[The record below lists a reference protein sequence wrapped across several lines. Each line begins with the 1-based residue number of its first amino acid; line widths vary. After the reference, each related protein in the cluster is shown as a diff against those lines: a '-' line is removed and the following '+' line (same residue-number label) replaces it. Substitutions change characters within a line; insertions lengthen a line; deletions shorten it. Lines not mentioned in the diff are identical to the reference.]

1 MNIVAMADMK
11 LKISKS
17 KNSCNLYVQKAY
29 RDKTG
34 KSTSKIVER
43 LGSLD
48 EVRQRA
54 GDMDPIE
61 WAKAYV
67 EKLTREEKE
76 QRRVI
81 MPRLHPDKLIAK
93 DSIQSCQCGYLFLK
107 QIYYKLGI
115 DRICSA
121 LSNGRR
127 FDFDLNAVTEL
138 LTYGRIISPGSKL
151 ATHKDSTAYPES
163 FDVDLNH
170 IYRSLDV
177 IADNMDY
184 IQKRLYHN
192 SNTVV
197 NRDTTVLYYD
207 CTNYFFET
215 EKADPIVV
223 TEDGK
228 NKPTLRQYGV
238 SKEHRPNPI
247 VQMGMFIDNTG
258 FPIAMCINPGNTNEQ
273 TTLIPTEKIIVEG
286 MGVEK
291 IVVCTDGGLSSED
304 NRSYNSTSDRSFI
317 TVQSLK
323 KLNEVYSNWALE
335 TKGWK
340 LMPLTES
347 QKEKRRLM
355 NLKTDENPEMEFDL
369 TSEDTARYY
378 GDRTFYRERWIINE
392 KTKFSQR
399 IIVTFSFKYRD
410 YLRALREREI
420 EVAESDI
427 KRGRS
432 GKRRSKSPQRF
443 ISEAYATQEGEEA
456 VYKTM
461 ALNLDAI
468 AEEEKYD
475 GFYAICTDL
484 NDDADQILKMNHNRW
499 ESEDAFRVLKTD
511 FKARPVFVWTDQHI
525 KAHFMIC
532 FMALL
537 IFRILERRLGY
548 KYTSSQIIRT
558 LRAMSFNILPGDG
571 YRPNYTRTDI
581 TDALH
586 ETAGFRTDAEIITS
600 LKMKRIIKDI
610 KKY

>member
-1 MNIVAMADMK
+1 M
-11 LKISKS
+11 
-17 KNSCNLYVQKAY
+17 
-29 RDKTG
+29 
-34 KSTSKIVER
+34 
-43 LGSLD
+43 
-48 EVRQRA
+48 
-54 GDMDPIE
+54 
-61 WAKAYV
+61 
-67 EKLTREEKE
+67 
-76 QRRVI
+76 
-81 MPRLHPDKLIAK
+81 
-93 DSIQSCQCGYLFLK
+93 FLK

-138 LTYGRIISPGSKL
+138 LTYGRIISPGSKA

-228 NKPTLRQYGV
+228 NKPTLRQHGV

-323 KLNEVYSNWALE
+323 KAERSLFKLGFGDKRME
-335 TKGWK
+335 TYAPYRISKGK
-340 LMPLTES
+340 A
-347 QKEKRRLM
+347 Q
-355 NLKTDENPEMEFDL
+355 TDE
-369 TSEDTARYY
+369 
-378 GDRTFYRERWIINE
+378 
-392 KTKFSQR
+392 
-399 IIVTFSFKYRD
+399 
-410 YLRALREREI
+410 
-420 EVAESDI
+420 
-427 KRGRS
+427 
-432 GKRRSKSPQRF
+432 SK
-443 ISEAYATQEGEEA
+443 
-456 VYKTM
+456 
-461 ALNLDAI
+461 
-468 AEEEKYD
+468 D
-475 GFYAICTDL
+475 G
-484 NDDADQILKMNHNRW
+484 
-499 ESEDAFRVLKTD
+499 
-511 FKARPVFVWTDQHI
+511 
-525 KAHFMIC
+525 
-532 FMALL
+532 
-537 IFRILERRLGY
+537 
-548 KYTSSQIIRT
+548 
-558 LRAMSFNILPGDG
+558 
-571 YRPNYTRTDI
+571 
-581 TDALH
+581 
-586 ETAGFRTDAEIITS
+586 
-600 LKMKRIIKDI
+600 
-610 KKY
+610 